1 MVLDRTLGEEWTD
14 IAVRTIA
21 ATTKKDGRWWYVSL
35 PELGTSGQAARLNEV
50 SDVAREIAALWLDV
64 DEKSLA
70 IEVTVEAPG
79 SVRAL
84 WDEAKRQE
92 EEAAAERSRH
102 AAALSRQA
110 VRELRE
116 ADYTLEAVART
127 FNISRQRAQQLAK
140 SAS

>member
-1 MVLDRTLGEEWTD
+1 MTD
-14 IAVRTIA
+14 TEVRTIA

-35 PELGTSGQAARLNEV
+35 PELGTSGQAATISEV

-64 DEKSLA
+64 DEKSIA
-70 IEVTVEAPG
+70 IELTVEAPG
-79 SVRAL
+79 TIRAL

-92 EEAAAERSRH
+92 EDAAERSQH

-116 ADYTLEAVART
+116 ADYTLDAVART
-127 FNISRQRAQQLAK
+127 FHISRQRAQQLAK
-140 SAS
+140 SSS